1 MSARSAQAPDPRDA
15 PRAVLQDESLLDVAV
30 QPILDLADATVAGWE
45 CLSRPAARL
54 GTDPRRLFDDAAAAG
69 LSGELHATSLRRALA
84 LRASVPPQ
92 TFLTVNVDP
101 VALCEPAVVRVLEDA
116 GDLRGV
122 FVELTEQD
130 WPDDDAAVVARVRA
144 LQEQGALVA
153 MDDVGAGYAG
163 LSRVLQV
170 RPQLIKLDRALV
182 AGLGEDP
189 ASRALVRSVG
199 ELAARLDAW
208 ILVEGVERETQLR
221 AAADEGVPLGQGYLL
236 GRPAPPWPA
245 VDVEPLRRVAR
256 ARQAGDTV
264 SSLLRAPDG
273 FRVVLDD
280 AGRPVRVGAT
290 QPDGSW
296 WFHPVLSTAPSTG
309 VREALERALTR
320 PAADRFAPVLVTDRE
335 GTLLGG
341 VLVEDLVAHL
351 TREVGRAAAPG
362 PPAPRRPDDVVDLEG
377 SGTA

>member
-1 MSARSAQAPDPRDA
+1 MHRPDPRDA
-15 PRAVLQDESLLDVAV
+15 PRAVVDDESLLDVAV

-45 CLSRPAARL
+45 CLSRPAASL
-54 GTDPRRLFDDAAAAG
+54 GTDPRRLFDDAVAAG
-69 LSGELHATSLRRALA
+69 LSGELHATALRRALA
-84 LRASVPPQ
+84 LRPSAPAQ

-101 VALCEPAVVRVLEDA
+101 VALCEPSVVRVLEDA

-130 WPDDDAAVVARVRA
+130 WPDDDHAVVAQVRA

-208 ILVEGVERETQLR
+208 ILVEGVEREAQLR

-236 GRPAPPWPA
+236 GRPAAPWPA
-245 VDVEPLRRVAR
+245 VDVEPLRRVVHAQ
-256 ARQAGDTV
+256 QAGETV
-264 SSLLRAPDG
+264 STLLRAPES

-280 AGRPVRVGAT
+280 AGRPVRVGSLL
-290 QPDGSW
+290 PDGTW
-296 WFHPVLSTAPSTG
+296 WFHPVMSTAPATG

-335 GTLLGG
+335 GALLGG

-351 TREVGRAAAPG
+351 TRAAGRASL
-362 PPAPRRPDDVVDLEG
+362 PAPRAPGEVVEG
-377 SGTA
+377 DRTG

>member
-1 MSARSAQAPDPRDA
+1 MRLPDPRDA
-15 PRAVLQDESLLDVAV
+15 PRAVVDDETLLDVAV
-30 QPILDLADATVAGWE
+30 QPILDLADASVAGWE
-45 CLSRPAARL
+45 CLSRPAASL
-54 GTDPRRLFDDAAAAG
+54 GTDPRRLFDDAVGAG
-69 LSGELHATSLRRALA
+69 LGGELHATALRRALA
-84 LRASVPPQ
+84 LRPSAPPQ

-101 VALCEPAVVRVLEDA
+101 VALCEPAVVRVLQDA
-116 GDLRGV
+116 GDLRGI

-130 WPDDDAAVVARVRA
+130 WPDDDAAVVVQVRA

-182 AGLGEDP
+182 TGLGEDP
-189 ASRALVRSVG
+189 AARALVRSVG

-221 AAADEGVPLGQGYLL
+221 VAADEGVPLGQGYLL

-245 VDVEPLRRVAR
+245 VDTEPLRRVAR
-256 ARQAGDTV
+256 ARQAGATV
-264 SSLLRAPDG
+264 SSLLRPPDA

-290 QPDGSW
+290 LPDGSW
-296 WFHPVLSTAPSTG
+296 WFHPVMSTAPSTG

-320 PAADRFAPVLVTDRE
+320 AAADRFAPVLVTTRE
-335 GTLLGG
+335 GALIGG

-351 TREVGRAAAPG
+351 TRDLTRTA
-362 PPAPRRPDDVVDLEG
+362 PPAPRRPSDVADLEG
-377 SGTA
+377 TGA